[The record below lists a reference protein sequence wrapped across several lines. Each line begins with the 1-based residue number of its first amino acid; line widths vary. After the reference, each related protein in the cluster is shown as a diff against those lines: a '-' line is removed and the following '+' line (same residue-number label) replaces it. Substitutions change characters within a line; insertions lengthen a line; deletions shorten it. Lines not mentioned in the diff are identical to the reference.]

1 MNSSSRYN
9 KYQDFA
15 SLHVSFR
22 FLFPWFVFLGQSML
36 GQISGN
42 TSIHCHILKSALLKI
57 WALSGT
63 SLAVQWLVLSAFNAM
78 AWVQTLVEELRSGK
92 AHRVAKKMLSY
103 ITPVTCWHPTCQRF
117 LGIIKNP
124 ASNQISTITSE
135 VASYRLFCLNQD
147 PYMV

>member
-1 MNSSSRYN
+1 MNSSSRDN

-42 TSIHCHILKSALLKI
+42 MSIHCHILKSALLKI

-78 AWVQTLVEELRSGK
+78 AWVQTLVEELRSRK
-92 AHRVAKKMLSY
+92 AHRVAKKDAFLHHPSDMLTS
-103 ITPVTCWHPTCQRF
+103 
-117 LGIIKNP
+117 NMP
-124 ASNQISTITSE
+124 AVPGNHQKPSQ
-135 VASYRLFCLNQD
+135 
-147 PYMV
+147 